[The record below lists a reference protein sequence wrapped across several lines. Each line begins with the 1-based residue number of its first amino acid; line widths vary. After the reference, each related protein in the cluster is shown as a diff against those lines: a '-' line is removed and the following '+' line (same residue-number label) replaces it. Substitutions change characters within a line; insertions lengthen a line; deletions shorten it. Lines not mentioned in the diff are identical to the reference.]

1 MSCPYARRRP
11 HPARNKLHS
20 TFVVFIPSLSWVTG
34 RFPYTVHGREY
45 CFVPV
50 WPRLSAFCFSLG
62 TPIRICVCAHYIAT
76 VVRDDK
82 HCKRKETWLGYKEN
96 RYKSSNGYAPFPPGR
111 LVNDVPFRR
120 SSTEI
125 PALPHVI
132 SACWLS
138 GTPLDRVVVLQFV
151 HISTIHLAQSGS
163 SRRRYPPTVHA
174 QWT

>member
-1 MSCPYARRRP
+1 MEG
-11 HPARNKLHS
+11 S
-20 TFVVFIPSLSWVTG
+20 TVSYQCGHVFQL
-34 RFPYTVHGREY
+34 F
-45 CFVPV
+45 
-50 WPRLSAFCFSLG
+50 AFHWELQSVSVCV
-62 TPIRICVCAHYIAT
+62 RIT
-76 VVRDDK
+76 LLVRDDK

-138 GTPLDRVVVLQFV
+138 GTPLDRVVVLRFV

-174 QWT
+174 Q